1 MQGSTSQQLLQLL
14 EDQAYISPD
23 QRLIIETDTKVKN
36 LSVDVLLVEYGFVSA
51 DAVNDCISRLTGSRV
66 VSLEHVIVDPQAIES
81 IDAKT
86 ARRYQAFPVFYHDDQ
101 SLLEVA
107 VADPSDVIV
116 RDVINA
122 RLAGR
127 CSVDFCQASALDI
140 ERAIESAYGFE
151 QNLNAVIAE
160 LSRGQGTGVVVDG
173 AADGLEH
180 PVVRLTNGLIM
191 QAYREK
197 ASDIHFEP
205 EAAFFRVRFRVDGL
219 LRSCYS
225 LHIQHWP
232 ACATRLKVMAGL
244 NIAQTRE
251 CQDGAFSLRIGGAV
265 VDLRLSVFPTVHGE
279 NIVMRLLDRS
289 NAGKNLNDTGLN
301 PTICKIIQ
309 RSASEPQGLVLL
321 AGPTGCGKTTTL
333 YALLNYL
340 SNESV
345 NIMTLEDPVEY
356 QLPLVRQSSVS
367 ATGGLTFAGGI
378 RSVLRQD
385 PDIILVGEIRDAET
399 ADLSMRAAMTGHM
412 ILSTLHARSAMGAFR
427 RLNDLGVDKSVL
439 IDSVSAIVSQ
449 RLLRVL
455 CSRCKTPI
463 DTATDKWREESV
475 VTFQPKGCVDCH
487 DTGFKGRLAIA
498 EVLTVDEQVRICL
511 HRDGWQETVALKKV
525 LASNGFQSIQQAGR
539 DALSQGLTSSDEL
552 QRVLGV
558 HRQFSAE
565 HLVSSNQLKQSGYS
579 L

>member
-1 MQGSTSQQLLQLL
+1 MQGSTSQQLLQML
-14 EDQAYISPD
+14 EDQAYISRD
-23 QRLIIETDTKVKN
+23 QRLIIETDTKEKN
-36 LSVDVLLVEYGFVSA
+36 LSVDVLLVEYGFISA
-51 DAVNDCISRLTGSRV
+51 DAVNDCIVQLTGSRV
-66 VSLEHVIVDPQAIES
+66 VSLEQLIVDPQAL
-81 IDAKT
+81 DALDAAIAK
-86 ARRYQAFPVFYHDDQ
+86 RYQAFPVFYHNERR
-101 SLLEVA
+101 LLEVA

-116 RDVINA
+116 RDVIDGQ
-122 RLAGR
+122 LAGR
-127 CSVDFCQASALDI
+127 CTVEYCQASAPEI

-151 QNLNAVIAE
+151 QTLDAVIAE
-160 LSRGQGTGVVVDG
+160 LSGKQEANLSKQSRQNNQTNLL
-173 AADGLEH
+173 ANGLEH
-180 PVVRLTNGLIM
+180 PIVRLTNGLIM
-191 QAYREK
+191 QAYREI

-244 NIAQTRE
+244 NIAETRD

-279 NIVMRLLDRS
+279 NIVVRVLDRS
-289 NAGKNLNDTGLN
+289 NAGKNLDDTGLDS
-301 PTICKIIQ
+301 TTCQVI
-309 RSASEPQGLVLL
+309 RRAASEPQGLVLL
-321 AGPTGCGKTTTL
+321 VGPTGCGKTTTL
-333 YALLNYL
+333 YGLLNYL
-340 SNESV
+340 SDESV

-367 ATGGLTFAGGI
+367 ATGKLNFANGI

-412 ILSTLHARSAMGAFR
+412 VLSTLHARSVMGAFR
-427 RLNDLGVDKSVL
+427 RLNDLGIDKSVL

-455 CSRCKTPI
+455 CERCKTL
-463 DTATDKWREESV
+463 TNGYSHTHMEGAAVEFE
-475 VTFQPKGCVDCH
+475 PKGCPNCL

-498 EVLTVDEQVRICL
+498 EVLSVDDQVRACL
-511 HRDGWQETVALKKV
+511 HSDGWLETVALEK
-525 LASNGFQSIQQAGR
+525 AAANAGFKSISQTGAA
-539 DALSQGLTSSDEL
+539 ALQQGLTSRDEL
-552 QRVLGV
+552 QRVLGN
-558 HRQFSAE
+558 QAIE
-565 HLVSSNQLKQSGYS
+565 NPEYSN
-579 L
+579 

>member
-1 MQGSTSQQLLQLL
+1 MQGSTSQQLLQML
-14 EDQAYISPD
+14 EDQAYISRD
-23 QRLIIETDTKVKN
+23 QRLIIETDTKEKN
-36 LSVDVLLVEYGFVSA
+36 LSVDVLLVEYGFISA
-51 DAVNDCISRLTGSRV
+51 DAVNDCIVQLTGSRV
-66 VSLEHVIVDPQAIES
+66 VSLEQLIVDPQAL
-81 IDAKT
+81 DALDAAIAK
-86 ARRYQAFPVFYHDDQ
+86 RYQAFPVFYHNER

-116 RDVINA
+116 RDVIDGQ
-122 RLAGR
+122 LAGR
-127 CSVDFCQASALDI
+127 CTVEYCQASAPEI

-151 QNLNAVIAE
+151 QTLDAVIAE
-160 LSRGQGTGVVVDG
+160 LSGKQEANLSKQSRQNNQTNLL
-173 AADGLEH
+173 ANGLEH
-180 PVVRLTNGLIM
+180 PIVRLTNGLIM
-191 QAYREK
+191 QAYREI

-244 NIAQTRE
+244 NIAETRD

-279 NIVMRLLDRS
+279 NIVVRVLDRS
-289 NAGKNLNDTGLN
+289 NAGKNLDDTGLDS
-301 PTICKIIQ
+301 TTCQVI
-309 RSASEPQGLVLL
+309 RRAASEPQGLVLL
-321 AGPTGCGKTTTL
+321 VGPTGCGKTTTL
-333 YALLNYL
+333 YGLLNYL
-340 SNESV
+340 SDESV

-367 ATGGLTFAGGI
+367 ATGKLNFANGI

-412 ILSTLHARSAMGAFR
+412 VLSTLHARSVMGAFR

-455 CSRCKTPI
+455 CECCKTL
-463 DTATDKWREESV
+463 TNGYSHTHMEGAAVEFE
-475 VTFQPKGCVDCH
+475 PKGCPNCL

-498 EVLTVDEQVRICL
+498 EVLSVDDQVRACL
-511 HRDGWQETVALKKV
+511 HSDGWLETGALEK
-525 LASNGFQSIQQAGR
+525 AAANAGFKSISQTGAA
-539 DALSQGLTSSDEL
+539 ALQQGLTSRDEL
-552 QRVLGV
+552 QRVLGN
-558 HRQFSAE
+558 QAIE
-565 HLVSSNQLKQSGYS
+565 NPEYSN
-579 L
+579 

>member
-1 MQGSTSQQLLQLL
+1 MQGSTSQQLLQML
-14 EDQAYISPD
+14 EDQAYISRD
-23 QRLIIETDTKVKN
+23 QRLIIETDTKEKN
-36 LSVDVLLVEYGFVSA
+36 LSVDVLLVEYGFISA
-51 DAVNDCISRLTGSRV
+51 DAVNDCIVQLTGSRV
-66 VSLEHVIVDPQAIES
+66 VSLEQLIVDPQAL
-81 IDAKT
+81 DALDAAIAK
-86 ARRYQAFPVFYHDDQ
+86 RYQAFPVFYHNER

-116 RDVINA
+116 RDVIDGQ
-122 RLAGR
+122 LAGR
-127 CSVDFCQASALDI
+127 CTVEYCQASAPEI

-151 QNLNAVIAE
+151 QTLDAVIAE
-160 LSRGQGTGVVVDG
+160 LSGKQEANLSKQSRQNNQTNLL
-173 AADGLEH
+173 ANGLEH
-180 PVVRLTNGLIM
+180 PIVRLTNGLIM
-191 QAYREK
+191 QAYREI

-244 NIAQTRE
+244 NIAETRD

-279 NIVMRLLDRS
+279 NIVVRVLDRS
-289 NAGKNLNDTGLN
+289 NAGKNLDDTGLDS
-301 PTICKIIQ
+301 TTCQVI
-309 RSASEPQGLVLL
+309 RRAASEPQGLVLL
-321 AGPTGCGKTTTL
+321 VGPTGCGKTTTL
-333 YALLNYL
+333 YGLLNYL
-340 SNESV
+340 SDESV

-367 ATGGLTFAGGI
+367 AIGKLNFANGI

-412 ILSTLHARSAMGAFR
+412 VLSTLHARSVMGAFR

-455 CSRCKTPI
+455 CERCKTL
-463 DTATDKWREESV
+463 TNGYSHTHMEGAAVEFE
-475 VTFQPKGCVDCH
+475 PKGCPNCL

-498 EVLTVDEQVRICL
+498 EVLSVDDQVRACL
-511 HRDGWQETVALKKV
+511 HSDGWLETVALEK
-525 LASNGFQSIQQAGR
+525 AAANAGFKSISQTGAA
-539 DALSQGLTSSDEL
+539 ALQQGLTSRDEL
-552 QRVLGV
+552 QRVLGN
-558 HRQFSAE
+558 QE
-565 HLVSSNQLKQSGYS
+565 IENPEYSN
-579 L
+579 

>member
-1 MQGSTSQQLLQLL
+1 MQGSTSQQLLQML
-14 EDQAYISPD
+14 EDQAYISRD
-23 QRLIIETDTKVKN
+23 QRLIIETDTKEKN
-36 LSVDVLLVEYGFVSA
+36 LSVDVLLVEYGFISA
-51 DAVNDCISRLTGSRV
+51 DAVNDCIVQLTGSRV
-66 VSLEHVIVDPQAIES
+66 VSLEQLIVDPQAL
-81 IDAKT
+81 DALDAAIAK
-86 ARRYQAFPVFYHDDQ
+86 RYQAFPVFYHNER

-116 RDVINA
+116 RDVIDGQ
-122 RLAGR
+122 LAGR
-127 CSVDFCQASALDI
+127 CTVEYCQASAPEI

-151 QNLNAVIAE
+151 QTLDAVIAE
-160 LSRGQGTGVVVDG
+160 LSGKQEANLSKQSRQNNQTNLL
-173 AADGLEH
+173 ANGLEH
-180 PVVRLTNGLIM
+180 PIVRLTNGLIM
-191 QAYREK
+191 QAYREI

-244 NIAQTRE
+244 NIAETRD

-279 NIVMRLLDRS
+279 NIVVRVLDRS
-289 NAGKNLNDTGLN
+289 NAGKNLDDTGLDS
-301 PTICKIIQ
+301 TTCQVI
-309 RSASEPQGLVLL
+309 RRAASEPQGLVLL
-321 AGPTGCGKTTTL
+321 VGPTGCGKTTTL
-333 YALLNYL
+333 YGLLNYL
-340 SNESV
+340 SDESV

-367 ATGGLTFAGGI
+367 ATGKLNFANGI

-412 ILSTLHARSAMGAFR
+412 VLSTLHARSVMGAFR
-427 RLNDLGVDKSVL
+427 RLNDLGIDKSVL

-455 CSRCKTPI
+455 CERCKTLANGYSH
-463 DTATDKWREESV
+463 THMEGAAVEFE
-475 VTFQPKGCVDCH
+475 PKGCPNCL

-498 EVLTVDEQVRICL
+498 EVLSVDDQVRACL
-511 HRDGWQETVALKKV
+511 HSDGWLETVALEK
-525 LASNGFQSIQQAGR
+525 AAANAGFKSISQTGAA
-539 DALSQGLTSSDEL
+539 ALQQGLTSRDEL
-552 QRVLGV
+552 QRVLGN
-558 HRQFSAE
+558 QE
-565 HLVSSNQLKQSGYS
+565 IENPEYSN
-579 L
+579 

>member
-1 MQGSTSQQLLQLL
+1 MQGSTSQQLLQML
-14 EDQAYISPD
+14 EDQAYISRD
-23 QRLIIETDTKVKN
+23 QRLIIETDTKEKN
-36 LSVDVLLVEYGFVSA
+36 LSVDVLLVEYGFISA
-51 DAVNDCISRLTGSRV
+51 DAVNDCIVQLTGSRV
-66 VSLEHVIVDPQAIES
+66 VSLEQLIVDPQAL
-81 IDAKT
+81 DALDAAIAK
-86 ARRYQAFPVFYHDDQ
+86 RYQAFPVFYHNER

-116 RDVINA
+116 RDVIDGQ
-122 RLAGR
+122 LAGR
-127 CSVDFCQASALDI
+127 CTVEYCQASAPEI

-151 QNLNAVIAE
+151 QTLDAVIAE
-160 LSRGQGTGVVVDG
+160 LSGKQEANLSKQSRQNNQTNLL
-173 AADGLEH
+173 ANGLEH
-180 PVVRLTNGLIM
+180 PIVRLTNGLIM
-191 QAYREK
+191 QAYREI

-244 NIAQTRE
+244 NIAETRD

-279 NIVMRLLDRS
+279 NIVVRVLDRS
-289 NAGKNLNDTGLN
+289 NAGKNLDDTGLDS
-301 PTICKIIQ
+301 TTCQVI
-309 RSASEPQGLVLL
+309 RRAASEPQGLVLL
-321 AGPTGCGKTTTL
+321 VGPTGCGKTTTL
-333 YALLNYL
+333 YGLLNYL
-340 SNESV
+340 SDESV

-367 ATGGLTFAGGI
+367 ATGKLNFANGI

-412 ILSTLHARSAMGAFR
+412 VLSTLHARSVMGAFR
-427 RLNDLGVDKSVL
+427 RLNDLGIDKGVL

-455 CSRCKTPI
+455 CERCKTL
-463 DTATDKWREESV
+463 TNGYSHTHMEGAAVEFE
-475 VTFQPKGCVDCH
+475 PKGCPNCL

-498 EVLTVDEQVRICL
+498 EVLSVDDQVRACL
-511 HRDGWQETVALKKV
+511 HSDGWLETVALEK
-525 LASNGFQSIQQAGR
+525 AAANAGFKSISQTGAA
-539 DALSQGLTSSDEL
+539 ALQQGLTSRDEL
-552 QRVLGV
+552 QRVLGN
-558 HRQFSAE
+558 QE
-565 HLVSSNQLKQSGYS
+565 IENPEYSN
-579 L
+579 